1 MRKLRLLTLFIVLA
15 VVAMSAMP
23 ALGAPAQRF
32 PIGDETF
39 PELNPCT
46 GLVHNITLT
55 DQVLVIH
62 DDVDPKGGNHVT
74 GTITGKAT
82 TDDGFSGRFTF
93 WFGGN
98 VDLTSHTGL
107 VEFTDTLNVTLRD
120 GSGAVILV
128 SEVVH
133 LTMKDGIVKSFF
145 DNFPNS
151 TCKGKPS

>member
-1 MRKLRLLTLFIVLA
+1 MKKIRLLTLFVVLA
-15 VVAMSAMP
+15 LVALPATL

-32 PIGDETF
+32 PIPNETF

-46 GLVHNITLT
+46 GLVHNVTLT

-62 DDVDPKGGNHVT
+62 DDVDPRGGNHVT

-82 TDDGFSGRFTF
+82 TDDGFAGRFTF

-107 VEFTDTLNVTLRD
+107 VEFKDTLNVTLRD
-120 GSGAVILV
+120 GSGAVLLV